1 MVIEVGD
8 VVKMRKSHP
17 CGSDTWT
24 LTRVGADVKMKCN
37 LCGHIVMLDR
47 QVFEKNCKKI
57 LSHGDISNVE

>member
-24 LTRVGADVKMKCN
+24 LTRVGADVKMKCT
-37 LCGHIVMLDR
+37 LCGHVVMLDR
-47 QVFEKNCKKI
+47 QVFEKNCKKV
-57 LSHGDISNVE
+57 LSHGETADG